1 MIIKSKLDSTI
12 KTDFM
17 EYIESNKEN
26 AISSLR
32 KMMYD
37 FLSAEKAIDSSKKC
51 SDLTEWANSMVNAL
65 RPSIKDYSKKQI
77 NLALALLIYEQTIR
91 DEAYN
96 DLYCRFTEAY
106 QAKGGVL

>member
-1 MIIKSKLDSTI
+1 
-12 KTDFM
+12 
-17 EYIESNKEN
+17 
-26 AISSLR
+26 
-32 KMMYD
+32 
-37 FLSAEKAIDSSKKC
+37 
-51 SDLTEWANSMVNAL
+51 MVNAL